1 MNASNINYDE
11 KIITPTKELYQHLSQ
26 QANELFERAA
36 ISGNELHASI
46 ASASTEFYNMPV
58 ETSLR
63 WKSEIADKGNEFYTY
78 LNTDI
83 IPSAQADYQQ
93 FISTASDYNTQA
105 QDAIQFF
112 IDHPKMVTLDTFNML
127 NQSVNLFIDSSINI
141 SAKAIDSLS
150 LQATHIIDFLSNQP
164 IQGLENLY
172 YETLALLLNS
182 YFSVISSLLINV

>member
-11 KIITPTKELYQHLSQ
+11 KIITPTKELYQLLSQ

-46 ASASTEFYNMPV
+46 ANASTEFYNTPV

-93 FISTASDYNTQA
+93 FMSTASDYNTQA

-112 IDHPKMVTLDTFNML
+112 IDHPKMVTLDTFNTL
-127 NQSVNLFIDSSINI
+127 NHGINVFIDSSINL
-141 SAKAIDSLS
+141 SAKTIDALN
-150 LQATHIIDFLSNQP
+150 LQVMNIIDFLSNQP

-172 YETLALLLNS
+172 YESLSLLLNS
-182 YFSVISSLLINV
+182 YFNVVSSLLINV